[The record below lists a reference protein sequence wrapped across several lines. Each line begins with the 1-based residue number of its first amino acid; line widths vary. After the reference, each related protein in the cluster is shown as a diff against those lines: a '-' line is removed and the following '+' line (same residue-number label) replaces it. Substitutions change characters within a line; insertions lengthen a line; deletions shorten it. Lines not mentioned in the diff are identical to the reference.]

1 MKKNEAELVDNI
13 HADGHPPDKLKTQN
27 MKKQKSHS
35 PELISR
41 PLVTRASQENDAA
54 KIQKTL
60 ELTKEK
66 LNSLAESYKH
76 VKEPKGFIFDL
87 KTALGM
93 NPKSASGYAV
103 FEIDDSQM
111 KVSIRVSNHH
121 ANAGKYL
128 EHDANDFNLSIMVS
142 KRYRKNT
149 FQANPDVVLEE
160 YVYMGRQLET
170 VESPFSQIA
179 LSLAKFLDTG
189 EYVDTT
195 GVAKVNFSP
204 EYPSRRHPTANS

>member
-1 MKKNEAELVDNI
+1 MKKNEAELVKNI
-13 HADGHPPDKLKTQN
+13 HVDGCPSDKPKTQN
-27 MKKQKSHS
+27 VKKQKSHS

-66 LNSLAESYKH
+66 LNCLAESYKH
-76 VKEPKGFIFDL
+76 VKDPKGFIFDL
-87 KTALGM
+87 KIALGM
-93 NPKSASGYAV
+93 NPKSASAYAV
-103 FEIDDSQM
+103 FEIGENQM

-128 EHDANDFNLSIMVS
+128 EHDVNDFNLSIMVS

-149 FQANPDVVLEE
+149 FQANPSVILEE
-160 YVYMGRQLET
+160 YVYMGRQLEA
-170 VESPFSQIA
+170 VESPFSQIS
-179 LSLAKFLDTG
+179 LSLVKFLDTG

-204 EYPSRRHPTANS
+204 ELPPDSETS

>member
-13 HADGHPPDKLKTQN
+13 HIDGCPLDKPKTQN

-41 PLVTRASQENDAA
+41 PLVTTVSQENDAA
-54 KIQKTL
+54 KIQNKIIT
-60 ELTKEK
+60 TKQNLLNVAEK
-66 LNSLAESYKH
+66 YAH
-76 VKEPKGFIFDL
+76 VNDPEGFITNL
-87 KTALGM
+87 KNALGM
-93 NPKSASGYAV
+93 NADKASNYNYFV
-103 FEIDDSQM
+103 ISKNQM
-111 KVSIRVSNHH
+111 RVSIRVSNHH

-149 FQANPDVVLEE
+149 FQADPDVILEE

-179 LSLAKFLDTG
+179 LSLARFLDSG

-195 GVAKVNFSP
+195 VW
-204 EYPSRRHPTANS
+204 RR

>member
-1 MKKNEAELVDNI
+1 MKEDDTKLVDNTP
-13 HADGHPPDKLKTQN
+13 ADESWLDKPTTQN
-27 MKKQKSHS
+27 RIKQKSHS

-54 KIQKTL
+54 KIQKIL

-66 LNSLAESYKH
+66 LNTLAESYKQIN
-76 VKEPKGFIFDL
+76 EPKGFIFDL
-87 KTALGM
+87 NIALGM
-93 NPKSASGYAV
+93 NPKNASGYAV
-103 FEIDDSQM
+103 FETGKSQM
-111 KVSIRVSNHH
+111 RVSIRVSNHH

-128 EHDANDFNLSIMVS
+128 EHDPNDFNLSIMVS

-149 FQANPDVVLEE
+149 FQANPEVILEE
-160 YVYMGRQLET
+160 YVYMGRQLEA

-179 LSLAKFLDTG
+179 LSLARFLDTG

-204 EYPSRRHPTANS
+204 DPPPASAPTTNC

>member
-1 MKKNEAELVDNI
+1 MKNALDMNADKASNYNYFVISKN
-13 HADGHPPDKLKTQN
+13 
-27 MKKQKSHS
+27 
-35 PELISR
+35 
-41 PLVTRASQENDAA
+41 
-54 KIQKTL
+54 
-60 ELTKEK
+60 
-66 LNSLAESYKH
+66 
-76 VKEPKGFIFDL
+76 
-87 KTALGM
+87 
-93 NPKSASGYAV
+93 
-103 FEIDDSQM
+103 QM
-111 KVSIRVSNHH
+111 RVSIRVSNHH

-149 FQANPDVVLEE
+149 FQADPDVILEE

-179 LSLAKFLDTG
+179 LSLARFLDSG

-204 EYPSRRHPTANS
+204 EPPPTANC

>member
-1 MKKNEAELVDNI
+1 MQTPGNI
-13 HADGHPPDKLKTQN
+13 
-27 MKKQKSHS
+27 
-35 PELISR
+35 
-41 PLVTRASQENDAA
+41 
-54 KIQKTL
+54 
-60 ELTKEK
+60 
-66 LNSLAESYKH
+66 
-76 VKEPKGFIFDL
+76 
-87 KTALGM
+87 
-93 NPKSASGYAV
+93 
-103 FEIDDSQM
+103 
-111 KVSIRVSNHH
+111 
-121 ANAGKYL
+121 AGKYL

-160 YVYMGRQLET
+160 YVYMGRQLEA

-204 EYPSRRHPTANS
+204 EYPPRQHLQLLTPNYLPHHAHPSLEVDLHKVRAGGIGREVNYR